1 MKKCFRMQYLNH
13 IKKPLFKMTK
23 SLYIQRNNIVN
34 ILSMKHENLLE
45 IQDIKIAKF
54 SDRLVVNMHSLMFIL
69 LYSKAIRFLKMAS
82 SIQISTCKTL
92 TFNLIIIYIFLNY
105 TIENLVLKYLF
116 SQLISLLH
124 DKCTSIAY

>member
-1 MKKCFRMQYLNH
+1 
-13 IKKPLFKMTK
+13 
-23 SLYIQRNNIVN
+23 
-34 ILSMKHENLLE
+34 MKHENLLE

-92 TFNLIIIYIFLNY
+92 TFNFIIIYIFLNY

-124 DKCTSIAY
+124 DKCTSIAYWMGFPGGTDLPANAGQT